1 MRLAQDARHES
12 GMARRFAKRR
22 LRQNTQHGQSAF
34 NHGAG
39 QGGALR
45 AREYFGHHS
54 EPPGSSAP
62 TKRVAQRTK
71 GGQKRAGKI
80 REGPTRSAKVGAGG
94 SGNQAKIQGARGAQ
108 RPKKAEG
115 EKQKSAEAD
124 LMPNPGDLAE
134 AVRFE
139 LTEV

>member
-1 MRLAQDARHES
+1 MNPAWPGVSQSGVCGKTRNTVKARSIMAQGR
-12 GMARRFAKRR
+12 
-22 LRQNTQHGQSAF
+22 
-34 NHGAG
+34 AG
-39 QGGALR
+39 LC

-54 EPPGSSAP
+54 EPPGSSAQ